1 MFMRELRWHTV
12 EATSKKFRMRFG
24 VRALITLVAVCASL
38 FWALRFSRDSQP
50 PYLYSAWL
58 SEGDE
63 SHRVMAAQQLGGMHE
78 ETSLVVASL
87 IRALLTDR
95 TVAVRKQSA
104 QSLGHIVSK
113 QDDGPTTAAAARAL
127 VLALRDQDPAV
138 RAEVADALGQI
149 GPDPDVAVPALLP
162 AADDDDEWVRGAA
175 VLALGLI
182 QKKAQVDRTDVRPA
196 IVAAMIHPSLHVREL
211 GLYAFWATAEA
222 SPGFSRA
229 LLMNNDMRVRR
240 AAIHAL
246 ARSGPLAEKVSWE
259 LTARLTDADEEVRA
273 GATRA
278 LENMGIAP
286 TPE

>member
-1 MFMRELRWHTV
+1 V
-12 EATSKKFRMRFG
+12 ETTRKKFRMRFG
-24 VRALITLVAVCASL
+24 VRALIALVAVCALL

-50 PYLYSAWL
+50 AYLYSAWL
-58 SEGDE
+58 SDGDD
-63 SHRVMAAQQLGGMHE
+63 SRRVIAAQQLGGMNE

-104 QSLGHIVSK
+104 QSLGQIVSK
-113 QDDGPTTAAAARAL
+113 QEDGLTTAAAARAL
-127 VLALRDQDPAV
+127 VLALGDQDPAV

-162 AADDDDEWVRGAA
+162 AVDDDDEWVRGAA
-175 VLALGLI
+175 VLALGMI

-246 ARSGPLAEKVSWE
+246 ARSGPLAEKVSRE

>member
-1 MFMRELRWHTV
+1 MET
-12 EATSKKFRMRFG
+12 TKKTFRPRFG
-24 VRALITLVAVCASL
+24 VRALILFVAVCALL
-38 FWALRFSRDSQP
+38 FGALRFSQDSGP
-50 PYLYSAWL
+50 AYLYARWL
-58 SEGDE
+58 DEGDE
-63 SHRVMAAQQLGGMHE
+63 SRRVHAAQELGGVE
-78 ETSLVVASL
+78 GETSVVAASL
-87 IRALLTDR
+87 IRALLTDPAA
-95 TVAVRKQSA
+95 TVRKLSA
-104 QSLGHIVSK
+104 VSLGQIVSK

-246 ARSGPLAEKVSWE
+246 ARSGPLAEKVSRE